1 MITSQVLAARPSRR
15 AQAFSLLFALQFL
28 VGPFGGLLTAVLPAA
43 AAPVETQDS
52 ATEIITARID
62 FNGTDGSLYNATR
75 AGPQGAELGTVVTNF
90 TLGHG
95 YWGAGANLSFV
106 RIAYP
111 GNLSLSPL
119 NSANEVFYARSGA
132 APRDRDA
139 NGTTVWTAATPTDS
153 FLTLAFDQDGDG
165 YLDDAVLGYTGVAN
179 RYYTYNQAGTQL
191 GMRNL
196 APGTTNLN
204 DLAAIDSDSNGVL
217 DQFAVG
223 HMGGLVYVERALA
236 TNVWS
241 ANTPGNAPVR
251 FVAGVDLN
259 GDGYLEGVLAGA
271 DDWTVDNDEAVY
283 AYNATGALA
292 WTYYTGGPA
301 SGIVNLTGIE
311 AALSHR
317 LNGALVA
324 TNTSISVLGPTGQVI
339 WNWTTNA
346 TVTAATAVDFNRDGV
361 PEGAAYADDTGA
373 VSFLDGSGA
382 LIGYEQFLTG
392 PVASIAALDLSGD
405 GYSDE
410 VVAANNTTVVALNS
424 SAGWLWNVTVGA
436 GFRIN
441 MLARADF
448 DGNGTYGD
456 TIVPTTNTL
465 YVYNRTGALRWSA
478 AEGRN
483 IRSATFIENP
493 SAALNGTYLS
503 PELDAGAP
511 AGWADF
517 TQGAAVDTAFE
528 NVSGWVRFGDG
539 SPGNVTWQPWT
550 GPWASPTTN
559 FTGNTSRFAQVRY
572 DFTSTDGRNS
582 ANVSF
587 FRLNYSSP
595 ALTGSVVTPP
605 VAPAPQAAWI
615 DLDAQFNLSGGA
627 VRLFYS
633 PDGGSTWAPFTPGGA
648 VDAANASAPSL
659 RFRVEMDIGVGS
671 PTVAFVSARYAQP
684 GLRPAVTSP
693 AANATVTGTYN
704 LTATASGAI
713 VGLTFAYVAPSN
725 ASPVSIGAATYD
737 PVGSRWWV
745 LWNTSLLSGPGFEL
759 RAIGTDGRGFRF
771 TGALSPIAIDN
782 SAPVISI
789 KIPAAGAVLS
799 NTVTV
804 EATASSDAVSVAF
817 SYVVNAS
824 SSAIGFANQTSPGIW
839 NTTWDTTTTPY
850 GELTNLGISA
860 TAVDGVGLQ
869 GTDTLFPVVVDNV
882 PPWLTI
888 DAPTDGTEVQGITRV
903 NLTSAPDVVA
913 IDLYQNGTEGSATL
927 GTTTAAD
934 KTWFFNWSTLP
945 DVFNSSANLTA
956 VARDRAGHTG
966 TTTVYNLTI
975 NNTAPQP
982 TLLAP
987 AVRNTYTGL
996 IYVAASAPSFAAR
1009 MEFFYQD
1016 ASGSPISFH
1025 NMTASQKNATSGLWE
1040 FMWDSRA
1047 DDANFNGS
1055 IIVEAWPAVGP
1066 PGVDSS
1072 DDWILVDNRAPGVR
1086 FSSPGFGT
1094 FRISGNYTVV
1104 VQANTTDV
1112 VSLRLSYTNPA
1123 TNETLFV
1130 GNLVR
1135 DSTDQFLWRYLWSIN
1150 SSTFVTGA
1158 TLTVVAV
1165 DRVNLTGSD
1174 VFANLV
1180 IGSNPN
1186 DSPPRIVRSPTDIF
1200 LDEDFGSYLI
1210 NLTGLIVDEDPGN
1223 ATVYLDW
1230 VDPSL
1235 VTLRNN
1241 GSRATDGALWLFS
1254 VQDAHS
1260 KASQTPLQLRV
1271 VDSLGQQTTAIFGLF
1286 VQSKNDPPSWRDPHD
1301 TIYVQAGVPY
1311 TMDFSFYVHDVEFE
1325 QENGSLFISTED
1337 GTHIYQNSSWRLA
1350 LTFDYNASYLG
1361 ETIFVNLSLTDQGT
1375 PSFPPQVSPLRIIIT
1390 NDAVPRLTA
1399 PIPTI
1404 ELLEDTPRAN
1414 VLDLHAY
1421 FHDPDEEPLFYYS
1434 GLPPGFGVSL
1444 EGGNLSVTQL
1454 PKDWFGNTSLFL
1466 GANDALGAF
1475 AETRVNITV
1484 DPVNDAPEWDF
1495 SRGLSID
1502 TFSVHWGLP
1511 FHFDL
1516 GPYVQDVDSPRSAL
1530 TVYTSQPL
1538 NLYALSTALNGS
1550 QPELSGAGLILV
1562 FDYGASFNGLT
1573 EDVTIFVTD
1582 GFANSTAKNIRIFIS
1597 DNYPPASTKALPS
1610 EIVLLENERKS
1621 PALNLSDYFHDP
1633 DGVLFYAFG
1642 LVNVTVTI
1650 DNATGLLTLDSPT
1663 EWSGT
1668 EVLIIRT
1675 IDDRSAFLDS
1685 TITVT
1690 VLPVDDPPK
1699 WASLG
1704 DLKIDAGVLG
1714 RIFILPYVSD
1724 IDTNKS
1730 LLTYSVS
1737 SGYPNAF
1744 VAYSNGNVTFVYPK
1758 ASVAGEVL
1766 PGFDILKICANDG
1779 EKVKC
1784 ASVAITIN
1792 QQVIAPFNWLLF
1804 FIFVGTAGAGAIV
1817 VARHFVEFKIK
1828 RPPTVED
1835 IFLVY
1840 EDGILIKH
1848 ISKNVRKYADEDVV
1862 TSMLSAIQ
1870 SFAADSFEDKKHWEL
1885 REVQFQ
1891 GRKILIEKA
1900 RKFQIFLIFDGDANE
1915 DLKKAVRE
1923 AAAEIQATYKKHLKD
1938 WDGDPSHFDGVERI
1952 FAPLLSIENAFVP
1965 GDVTADELVKAP
1977 LVPGAVYVSEADG
1990 FAPLLKAYLKD
2001 LEGLAVVRLRP
2012 ATEEGLKLE
2021 PLKAKEVETIEVSA
2035 PKGVPGEDDDGKTGL
2050 DQAVD
2055 ALKEALQE
2063 SKVAVRGR
2071 APLVLF
2077 EGFEFIVDRYGFVF
2091 SKKLADQLKKLAS
2104 AEGFYLFIAV
2114 SPSTLSPQ
2122 QLEGIE
2128 RGAVVFRG
2136 A

>member
-1 MITSQVLAARPSRR
+1 MITSQVLAERPSRR
-15 AQAFSLLFALQFL
+15 AQALSILFTTQFL
-28 VGPFGGLLTAVLPAA
+28 LGPFGLLLTAALPVA
-43 AAPVETQDS
+43 AAPVESQDS

-62 FNGTDGSLYNATR
+62 FNGTDGSLYSATR

-90 TLGHG
+90 TLGQG
-95 YWGAGANLSFV
+95 YWGEGATLSLV
-106 RIAYP
+106 RVAYP
-111 GNLSLSPL
+111 GNLSLAPSF
-119 NSANEVFYARSGA
+119 SANEVFYARSGA
-132 APRDRDA
+132 APRDKDA
-139 NGTTVWTAATPTDS
+139 NGTTLWTAATPTDS
-153 FLTLAFDQDGDG
+153 YLTLAFDQDGDG

-204 DLAAIDSDSNGVL
+204 ELAAIDSDSNGIL

-223 HMGGLVYVERALA
+223 HMGGLVYVERAPA
-236 TNVWS
+236 NNMWSTNS
-241 ANTPGNAPVR
+241 PGNAPVR

-259 GDGYLEGVLAGA
+259 GDGFLEGVLAGA

-283 AYNATGALA
+283 AYNAAGAPM
-292 WTYYTGGPA
+292 WTYFTGGPA

-311 AALSHR
+311 AASSHR

-324 TNTSISVLGPTGQVI
+324 TNTSITVVGAAGRVV

-346 TVTAATAVDFNRDGV
+346 TVTAAAAVDFNHDGI
-361 PEGAAYADDTGA
+361 PEGVAYADDTGA
-373 VSFLDGSGA
+373 VSFLDGTGA
-382 LIGYEQFLTG
+382 LIGYEQLLTG
-392 PVASIAALDLSGD
+392 PVRSIAALDLNAD
-405 GYSDE
+405 GYVDE
-410 VVAANNTTVVALNS
+410 VVAANDTTVVGLDNG
-424 SAGWLWNVTVGA
+424 AGWLWNVTVGA

-441 MLARADF
+441 MLARGDF

-465 YVYNRTGALRWSA
+465 YVYNRTGGLRWSA

-483 IRSATFIENP
+483 IRSAAFIENP
-493 SAALNGTYLS
+493 SAASSGSYLS

-511 AGWADF
+511 AGWTDF
-517 TQGAAVDTAFE
+517 TQGTAVDTAFE
-528 NVSGWVRFGDG
+528 SVSGWLRFGDG
-539 SPGNVTWQPWT
+539 IPGNVTWQPWV
-550 GPWASPTTN
+550 GPILSPSAN
-559 FTGNTSRFAQVRY
+559 FTGNTSRFVQFRY

-587 FRLNYSSP
+587 FKLNYNSP

-605 VAPAPQAAWI
+605 ISPSPQAAWL
-615 DLDAQFNLSGGA
+615 DLNAQLNLSGGA

-633 PDGGSTWAPFTPGGA
+633 ADGGTTWAPFTPGQA

-659 RFRVEMDIGVGS
+659 RFRVEMDMGVGS
-671 PTVAFVSARYAQP
+671 PTVAFVSARYAQA

-693 AANATVTGTYN
+693 TANSTITGAYN
-704 LTATASGAI
+704 LTAMAVGAI
-713 VGLTFAYVAPSN
+713 TGLTFAYVPPGN
-725 ASPVSIGAATYD
+725 TSPVFIGAAAYD
-737 PVGSRWWV
+737 SVGLRWWV
-745 LWNTSLLSGPGFEL
+745 LWNTSLLSGAPFEV
-759 RAIGTDGRGFRF
+759 RATGTDARGFRF
-771 TGALSPIAIDN
+771 TGALAPFAIDN
-782 SAPVISI
+782 SPPVVSI
-789 KIPAAGAVLS
+789 KIPSAGAVLS

-804 EATASSDAVSVAF
+804 EATSSSDTVSVAF

-824 SSAIGFANQTSPGIW
+824 STPIGFSNQTSPGIW
-839 NTTWDTTTTPY
+839 NTTWDTTTAPY
-850 GELTNLGISA
+850 GELANVGISA
-860 TAVDGVGLQ
+860 TATDGVGLA

-882 PPWLTI
+882 APWVTI
-888 DAPTDGTEVQGITRV
+888 DDPTAGSQVQGITRV
-903 NLTSAPDVVA
+903 NLTSAPDVVS
-913 IDLYQNGTEGSATL
+913 IDLYQNGSEGSATL
-927 GTTTAAD
+927 GATTAAER
-934 KTWFFNWSTLP
+934 TWVFNWSTLP

-956 VARDRAGHTG
+956 IARDRAGHTG
-966 TTTVYNLTI
+966 TTTVFNLTI

-987 AVRNTYTGL
+987 AVRTIYTGA
-996 IYVAASAPSFAAR
+996 IFVAASAPSFAER

-1025 NMTASQKNATSGLWE
+1025 NMTAAEKNATSGLWE
-1040 FMWDSRA
+1040 FIWDSQA
-1047 DDANFNGS
+1047 DGANFNGS
-1055 IIVEAWPAVGP
+1055 ILVEAWPAVGP

-1072 DDWILVDNRAPGVR
+1072 DDWILVDNRPPSLR
-1086 FSSPGFGT
+1086 FSSPAFGT
-1094 FRISGNYTVV
+1094 VRISGNYTVE
-1104 VQANTTDV
+1104 VQSDATDAV
-1112 VSLRLSYTNPA
+1112 AMSLSYLNPA
-1123 TNETLFV
+1123 TNQTVFV
-1130 GNLVR
+1130 GNMTR
-1135 DSTDQFLWRYLWSIN
+1135 DSTDQFLWRYTWSIDA
-1150 SSTFVTGA
+1150 STFVAGA
-1158 TLTVVAV
+1158 TLTVSAV
-1165 DRVNLTGSD
+1165 DRVGLTGTAS
-1174 VFANLV
+1174 FFNLV
-1180 IGSNPN
+1180 IGSNPS
-1186 DSPPRIVRSPTDIF
+1186 DSPPRIVRSPTDVF

-1210 NLTGLIVDEDPGN
+1210 NLAGLIVDEDPGN

-1230 VDPSL
+1230 ADPAL
-1235 VTLRNN
+1235 VTVVNN
-1241 GSRATDGALWLFS
+1241 GSRATDAALWLFS

-1260 KASQTPLQLRV
+1260 KGTQTPLQLRV
-1271 VDSLGQQTTAIFGLF
+1271 VDSLGQQATAIFGLL
-1286 VQSKNDPPSWRDPHD
+1286 VAPKNDPPSWRDPHD

-1311 TMDFSFYVHDVEFE
+1311 TIDFSFYVHDVEFE
-1325 QENGSLFISTED
+1325 QENASLFITTED
-1337 GTHIYQNSSWRLA
+1337 GAHIFQNSSWRLA
-1350 LTFDYNASYLG
+1350 LTLDYNASFLD
-1361 ETIFVNLSLTDQGT
+1361 ETIFVNLSLSDGD
-1375 PSFPPQVSPLRIIIT
+1375 PAFPPQRSPLRIIVT

-1404 ELLEDTPRAN
+1404 ELTEDTPRSN
-1414 VLDLHAY
+1414 ILDLHAF
-1421 FHDPDEEPLFYYS
+1421 FHDPDEEPLFYYW
-1434 GLPPGFGVSL
+1434 GLPEGFTVDIS
-1444 EGGNLSVTQL
+1444 GGNVSVTEL
-1454 PKDWFGNTSLFL
+1454 PKDWWGNTSLFL

-1484 DPVNDAPEWDF
+1484 HPVNDAPDWDF
-1495 SRGLSID
+1495 SRGFSID

-1511 FHFDL
+1511 FLFDL
-1516 GPYVQDVDSPRSAL
+1516 GPYVRDVDSPRSAL
-1530 TVYTSQPL
+1530 TLYASQPL
-1538 NLYALSTALNGS
+1538 NVYALSTTLNGS
-1550 QPELSGAGLILV
+1550 ELAAPGAGLILV
-1562 FDYGASFNGLT
+1562 FDFGAPFNGLT

-1610 EIVLLENERKS
+1610 EIVLYEGERKS
-1621 PALNLSDYFHDP
+1621 PALNLSQYFHDP

-1650 DNATGLLTLDSPT
+1650 DNDTGLLTLDSPG

-1675 IDDRSAFLDS
+1675 IDNRSAFLDS
-1685 TITVT
+1685 TIIVT
-1690 VLPVDDPPK
+1690 VLSVDDAPK
-1699 WASLG
+1699 WARME
-1704 DLKIDAGVLG
+1704 DIKIDAGVLG
-1714 RIFILPYVSD
+1714 RIFIWPSVSD

-1758 ASVAGEVL
+1758 PSNAGEVL
-1766 PGFDILKICANDG
+1766 PSFDNLKICASDG

-1784 ASVAITIN
+1784 TTVAITIN
-1792 QQVIAPFNWLLF
+1792 QQLVPPFNWLLF

-1885 REVQFQ
+1885 REIQFQ

-1923 AAAEIQATYKKHLKD
+1923 AAAEIQTTYKQHLKD

-1952 FAPLLSIENAFVP
+1952 FAPLLSIESAFIP
-1965 GDVTADELVKAP
+1965 EEVTADELVKAP
-1977 LVPGAVYVSEADG
+1977 LVPGAIYVSEADG
-1990 FAPLLKAYLKD
+1990 FGPLIKAYAKD
-2001 LEGLAVVRLRP
+2001 LEGVAVVRLRP
-2012 ATEEGLKLE
+2012 ATEEGQKLD

-2035 PKGVPGEDDDGKTGL
+2035 PRGIPGDEDDGKTGL
-2050 DQAVD
+2050 DQAID

-2091 SKKLADQLKKLAS
+2091 SKKFADQLKKLAS
-2104 AEGFYLFIAV
+2104 TEGFYLFIAV
-2114 SPSTLSPQ
+2114 SPTQLSPQ
-2122 QLEGIE
+2122 QLEGLE